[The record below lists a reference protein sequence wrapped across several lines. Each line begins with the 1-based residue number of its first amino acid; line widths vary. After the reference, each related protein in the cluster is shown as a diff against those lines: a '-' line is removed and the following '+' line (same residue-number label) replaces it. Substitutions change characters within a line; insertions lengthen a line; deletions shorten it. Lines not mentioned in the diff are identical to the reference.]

1 MIKSLGHFQ
10 WSPDYAAA
18 WLLLAIL
25 GGLGLIMDLLLEY
38 SGDEY
43 VFQTKSPV
51 LGFGAAVVAMI
62 LLILFSA
69 SGSHAFIY
77 FQF

>member
-1 MIKSLGHFQ
+1 M
-10 WSPDYAAA
+10 
-18 WLLLAIL
+18 
-25 GGLGLIMDLLLEY
+25 MDLQLEY

-51 LGFGAAVVAMI
+51 LGFGAAVGAMI
-62 LLILFSA
+62 LLIFFSA